1 MYDLLWWVGLGLLA
15 IGMLVFDLGPY
26 LVKRF
31 KKRTKDEKE
40 ILKIQ
45 MIMKIDNDEPDKI
58 IGLTA
63 FRDKIIIATRN
74 RLLMLSSDKETEIKI
89 QELVRRHHDSHW
101 PEI

>member
-15 IGMLVFDLGPY
+15 VGMFIGSLVFDLGPY
-26 LVKRF
+26 LIKRF

-45 MIMKIDNDEPDKI
+45 MLIKIDNDEPDEV
-58 IGLTA
+58 IGLA
-63 FRDKIIIATRN
+63 PFRDKIIIATRV

-89 QELVRRHHDSHW
+89 Q
-101 PEI
+101 